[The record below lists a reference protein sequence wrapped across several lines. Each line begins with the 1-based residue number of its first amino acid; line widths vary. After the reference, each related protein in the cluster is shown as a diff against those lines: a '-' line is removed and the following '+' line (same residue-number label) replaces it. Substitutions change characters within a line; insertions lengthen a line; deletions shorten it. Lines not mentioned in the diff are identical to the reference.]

1 MTMTD
6 SKKLKILVINSL
18 VASEGADEI
27 EQVRVERA
35 RTLRI
40 RLLADGYNIL
50 AVLPPDAGLEEQ
62 IAQLQPEVII
72 VDEQSDAALKKVVA
86 ATATA
91 PRPIVCFTEDKDR
104 EKMHAAI
111 EAGVSAYVVAGLSAE
126 RVKEVLDVALARFE
140 VDQKL
145 RQELSETRMKLAE
158 RKVIER
164 AKGFLMERHHCTED
178 EAYRK
183 LRRLAM
189 DKNLKLSEVAQRMLD
204 VADLLI

>member
-1 MTMTD
+1 MTD

-18 VASEGADEI
+18 VVSEGADEI

-50 AVLPPDAGLEEQ
+50 AVLPPGADLQEQ
-62 IAQLQPEVII
+62 IGQLQPDVII
-72 VDEQSDAALKKVVA
+72 VDEQSDAALRKVVA
-86 ATATA
+86 VTATA
-91 PRPIVCFTEDKDR
+91 PRPIVCFTEDNDR

-145 RQELSETRMKLAE
+145 RHELSETKMKLAE

-164 AKGFLMERHHCTED
+164 AKGFLMERHHFSED
-178 EAYRK
+178 DAYRK

-189 DKNLKLSEVAQRMLD
+189 DKNMKLSDVAQRMLD

>member
-1 MTMTD
+1 MTD
-6 SKKLKILVINSL
+6 SKQLKIVVINSL
-18 VASEGADEI
+18 VVPEDADTATLI
-27 EQVRVERA
+27 QAERA
-35 RTLRI
+35 RALRI
-40 RLLADGYNIL
+40 GLLEGGYNIL
-50 AVLPPDAGLEEQ
+50 AALPPDTDLEEQ
-62 IAQLQPEVII
+62 IAQLQPDVII

-91 PRPIVCFTEDKDR
+91 PRPIVCFTEDNDR

-111 EAGVSAYVVAGLSAE
+111 EAGVSAYVVAGLSAD
-126 RVKEVLDVALARFE
+126 RVKPVLDVALARFE
-140 VDQKL
+140 VEQKL
-145 RQELSETRMKLAE
+145 RHELSETRIKLAE

-164 AKGFLMERHHCTED
+164 AKGLLMERHHCSEE

-189 DKNLKLSEVAQRMLD
+189 DKNLKLSELAQRMLD